1 MTTLATNPG
10 ERIIDVRI
18 DENTLAA
25 DLADG
30 RTIIVPLVWFPRL
43 ADASEEARQNW
54 RLAGAGYGI
63 HWPDVDE
70 DLSSAGLLRGA
81 PAAANRSGAA

>member
-1 MTTLATNPG
+1 MTTSGTNPG

-18 DENTLAA
+18 DEKA
-25 DLADG
+25 
-30 RTIIVPLVWFPRL
+30 
-43 ADASEEARQNW
+43 
-54 RLAGAGYGI
+54 
-63 HWPDVDE
+63 WPDVDE